1 MRRQTLPAGAPYR
14 ACRGVFL
21 AVALFGLL
29 GCVSPRDIR
38 VLQAQL
44 DEIQTEQARQNALLA
59 KLDSLSAT
67 GAGSSRDMVVDLK
80 HTVGDM
86 DARLTQVEAQ
96 LIDLESRSGSAGPS
110 DAPGVLV
117 PAVGAG
123 AGSASQQENPA
134 ASEVY
139 EAAFEA
145 LKREDHT
152 AAISGF
158 RSYLDMAPEG
168 PEAASAKFW
177 IGESFFA
184 LGKTDSAL
192 VSYQSVVDLYPQSS
206 KVPAALFKAGNIYQA
221 RGDKDKAYPYFRRL
235 KEEFPQSL
243 EYQQLRRQLEE

>member
-1 MRRQTLPAGAPYR
+1 MKRQTLPAGAPHR

-21 AVALFGLL
+21 VIALSGLG

-44 DEIQTEQARQNALLA
+44 DELQTEQARQAATLA
-59 KLDSLSAT
+59 RLDSLSAQ
-67 GAGSSRDMVVDLK
+67 GAGSTRDLVVDLK

-86 DARLTQVEAQ
+86 DARLTQIEAQ
-96 LIDLESRSGSAGPS
+96 LVDLQSRSGSTGPS
-110 DAPGVLV
+110 DGPGVLV
-117 PAVGAG
+117 PTTGVGAG
-123 AGSASQQENPA
+123 AVSPAESPA
-134 ASEVY
+134 ASGVY

-152 AAISGF
+152 AAITGF

-168 PEAASAKFW
+168 PEAASAVFW

-192 VSYQSVVDLYPQSS
+192 VSYQAVVDRYPQSS